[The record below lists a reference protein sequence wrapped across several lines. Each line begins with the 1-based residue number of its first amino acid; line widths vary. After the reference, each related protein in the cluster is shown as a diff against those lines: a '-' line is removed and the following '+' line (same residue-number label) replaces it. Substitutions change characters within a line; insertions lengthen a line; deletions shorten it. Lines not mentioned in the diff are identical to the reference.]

1 MVPFTANEKRINSFR
16 DTVKQCRS
24 NDSLR
29 SDISQS
35 IRGQRVFWEN
45 EKLDFMGSELNNC
58 IKRHDGKHTSK
69 ISVNGLDTFSAALN
83 HVAEGKTT
91 VLNFANF
98 FTPGGAV
105 EYGANAQEEAL
116 CRTSTLYVCLTDDKD
131 VKTNFY
137 LTHEYTANGLKEPER
152 ERYGTMHNNDCVYT
166 PNVVIFK
173 DPKTEENL
181 LTSDYGYVNVISCA
195 APNFAGQA
203 LNTETLKSIYT
214 LQLDR
219 IHRILEV
226 AYSQGTDH
234 LILGAF
240 GCGVFNNDPE
250 MVAMAARD
258 AIEIFTKKHPNAFE
272 NIEFAIL
279 DSTGEKREIFERVL
293 LGEQK
298 KIDERAKVPEQTL
311 PEDFDMEER

>member
-1 MVPFTANEKRINSFR
+1 MVPFTATEKRINSFR

-35 IRGQRVFWEN
+35 IRGQKVILEHDS
-45 EKLDFMGSELNNC
+45 LPLMSAGLNNY
-58 IKRHDGKHTSK
+58 IKQHDGKHTSK
-69 ISVNGLDTFSAALN
+69 VSVNGLDTFSAALN

-116 CRTSTLYVCLTDDKD
+116 CRTSTLYVCLTDDKN
-131 VKTNFY
+131 VKTDFY
-137 LTHEYTANGLKEPER
+137 LAHEHTAMGLKEAEK
-152 ERYGTMHNNDCVYT
+152 EQYGTMHNNDCIYT

-181 LTSDYGYVNVISCA
+181 LTSDYGFVDVISCA
-195 APNFAGQA
+195 APNFAGQ
-203 LNTETLKSIYT
+203 TLSVKTLESMYK

-250 MVAMAARD
+250 MVATAAKD

-279 DSTGEKREIFERVL
+279 DPTGEKREIFERVL
-293 LGEQK
+293 LGEQR
-298 KIDERAKVPEQTL
+298 KIDERARVPEQTL